1 MIETNI
7 KAGAGEDAGEN
18 AGENAGKNA
27 SAKIQLENMRV
38 DCAHSAA
45 FEEGLQAACSFRGDV
60 TLELKDGSAIEG
72 YVFDLKRTNASPHAV
87 RILPKD
93 GRSRITVEQSTIQTL
108 CFTGK
113 DAAAGKTWENWMRR
127 YAQMKLQGEVAGI
140 ESETLE

>member
-1 MIETNI
+1 
-7 KAGAGEDAGEN
+7 
-18 AGENAGKNA
+18 
-27 SAKIQLENMRV
+27 MRV

-45 FEEGLQAACSFRGDV
+45 FEDGLQAACSFRGDV
-60 TLELKDGSAIEG
+60 TLELKDGSAVEG

-93 GRSRITVEQSTIQTL
+93 GRARMTVEQSTIQTL

>member
-7 KAGAGEDAGEN
+7 KAGADEDAGK
-18 AGENAGKNA
+18 NAGKDA

-45 FEEGLQAACSFRGDV
+45 FEDGLQAACSFRGDV

-93 GRSRITVEQSTIQTL
+93 GRARMTVEQSTIQTL

>member
-1 MIETNI
+1 MIETQNQANI
-7 KAGAGEDAGEN
+7 E
-18 AGENAGKNA
+18 
-27 SAKIQLENMRV
+27 AKMDLETTRV
-38 DCAHSAA
+38 DFTNAAA
-45 FEEGLQAACSFRGDV
+45 FEEALTAACSFRGDV

-72 YVFDLKRTNASPHAV
+72 YVFDLKRTNAAPRAV

-127 YAQMKLQGEVAGI
+127 YAEKKLKGEAADI
-140 ESETLE
+140 ESEALD

>member
-1 MIETNI
+1 MLV
-7 KAGAGEDAGEN
+7 KMLV
-18 AGENAGKNA
+18 KML
-27 SAKIQLENMRV
+27 AKTQAQKFNWKTCVLTP
-38 DCAHSAA
+38 HTPPQ
-45 FEEGLQAACSFRGDV
+45 LQAACSFRGDV

-93 GRSRITVEQSTIQTL
+93 GRARMTVEQSTIQTL

>member
-7 KAGAGEDAGEN
+7 KAGAGEDAGK
-18 AGENAGKNA
+18 NAGKDA

-45 FEEGLQAACSFRGDV
+45 FEDGLQAACSFRGDV
-60 TLELKDGSAIEG
+60 TLELKDGSAVEG

-93 GRSRITVEQSTIQTL
+93 GRARMTVEQSTIQTL

>member
-7 KAGAGEDAGEN
+7 KAGAGEDAGK
-18 AGENAGKNA
+18 NAGKDA

-38 DCAHSAA
+38 DCAHSAT

-60 TLELKDGSAIEG
+60 TLELKDGSAVEG

-93 GRSRITVEQSTIQTL
+93 GRARMTVEQSTIQTL

>member
-7 KAGAGEDAGEN
+7 KAGAGEDAGIN
-18 AGENAGKNA
+18 ACKDA

-45 FEEGLQAACSFRGDV
+45 FEDGLQAACSFRGDV

-93 GRSRITVEQSTIQTL
+93 GRARMTVEQSTIQTL

>member
-1 MIETNI
+1 MIETHT
-7 KAGAGEDAGEN
+7 KAGAGEN

-45 FEEGLQAACSFRGDV
+45 FEDGLQAACSFRGDV

-93 GRSRITVEQSTIQTL
+93 GR
-108 CFTGK
+108 
-113 DAAAGKTWENWMRR
+113 AAAGKTWENWMRR

>member
-1 MIETNI
+1 MIETKNQANI
-7 KAGAGEDAGEN
+7 E
-18 AGENAGKNA
+18 
-27 SAKIQLENMRV
+27 AKMDLETTRV
-38 DCAHSAA
+38 DFTNAAA
-45 FEEGLQAACSFRGDV
+45 FEEALTAACSFRGDV

-72 YVFDLKRTNASPHAV
+72 YVFDLKRTNAAPHAV

-127 YAQMKLQGEVAGI
+127 YAEKKLKGEAADI
-140 ESETLE
+140 ESETLD

>member
-1 MIETNI
+1 MIETQNQANI
-7 KAGAGEDAGEN
+7 E
-18 AGENAGKNA
+18 
-27 SAKIQLENMRV
+27 AKMDLETTRV
-38 DCAHSAA
+38 DFTNAAA
-45 FEEGLQAACSFRGDV
+45 FEEALTAACSFRGDV

-93 GRSRITVEQSTIQTL
+93 GRARMTVEQSTIQTL

-140 ESETLE
+140 ESETLD